1 MNVFKWIKQ
10 ILGFDEADFDDIEV
24 SFDDD
29 NPESIMES
37 LSKAAKRRR
46 NIDIDDVRQREEYV
60 KSCCEVIATT
70 NLDIK
75 TQQVELKQINERL
88 SDLEEIESLPPIDK
102 NKVRASAK
110 KIVALEREELEYE
123 RPVRRITETQYR
135 DMEKIED
142 DVPDILEKMRKDED
156 YQMLVRRDLNL
167 LEGEKGAVAYQRK
180 EERTKAKNS
189 KNFIFL
195 AMIAAIMA
203 SILLLVLQKG
213 MKLDVKLGFVILAA
227 VFAISVTIAFVLY
240 QNAQVE
246 ITRQNRKLNRA
257 ISIQNTVKIKYVN
270 ITNVLDYNYSK
281 YKVMNSYEL
290 SYLYDK
296 YREEKAARMH
306 DSEMTEKMDEA
317 RKNLYQ
323 ILKHYH
329 INDPSLWVYQP
340 GVLVFADEEK
350 ELRRTLIVS
359 RQKLKKGIDFEKY
372 NLDSAKAEIESL
384 IRDYPK
390 YEDEVMAIMRKYI
403 PN

>member
-1 MNVFKWIKQ
+1 MNFFKWIKEK
-10 ILGFDEADFDDIEV
+10 LGFDESDFDDIEV
-24 SFDDD
+24 TFDNDS
-29 NPESIMES
+29 PESIMES
-37 LSKAAKRRR
+37 LSKASKRRR
-46 NIDIDDVRQREEYV
+46 NIDVDDVRQREEYV

-70 NLDIK
+70 NVDIT
-75 TQQVELKQINERL
+75 TQQIELKQICERL
-88 SDLEEIESLPPIDK
+88 SDLEEIEALPPIDK
-102 NKVRASAK
+102 NKVRACAK

-123 RPVRRITETQYR
+123 RPARRITESQYR

-142 DVPDILEKMRKDED
+142 DVPEILEKMRKDED

-213 MKLDVKLGFVILAA
+213 MKMDVKMGFVILAA
-227 VFAISVTIAFVLY
+227 LFAISVTIAFVLY

-246 ITRQNRKLNRA
+246 IVRQNRKLNRA

-296 YREEKAARMH
+296 FREEKAARMH
-306 DSEMTEKMDEA
+306 DSEMTEKLDEA

-329 INDPSLWVYQP
+329 ISDPSLWVYQP

-372 NLDSAKAEIESL
+372 NLESAKAEIESL
-384 IRDYPK
+384 IHDYPK

-403 PN
+403 PD

>member
-1 MNVFKWIKQ
+1 MNVFKWLKQ

-24 SFDDD
+24 SFDND

-102 NKVRASAK
+102 NKVRVSAK

-306 DSEMTEKMDEA
+306 DSEMTEKLDEA

-403 PN
+403 PS